1 MAIFAPDERLPSS
14 ATLHGH
20 SLPGHA
26 QPPLVQEP
34 PHPQNTPSVCVLVS
48 GIHRYF
54 LASHVNVGY
63 SSFLAL
69 HESREFFSVSKG
81 SFGYLLQQLSISFA
95 KVRFIDVQ
103 QSSFRLWSINLVSG
117 NILIPFQLVESISA
131 LSLYQHPCLPHLLF
145 TLRSLHWGSSAVAR
159 WRKSLSTTLLALPT
173 SPQELPPSSLWCVWC
188 QHDSD
193 LDFSSSCE
201 YRASTKPCR
210 VSSLFRILD

>member
-1 MAIFAPDERLPSS
+1 MITRKNDAFVAKIVKTCLTKIFMAIFAPDERLPSS

-69 HESREFFSVSKG
+69 HKSREFFSVSKG
-81 SFGYLLQQLSISFA
+81 SFGYLLPQLSISFA
-95 KVRFIDVQ
+95 NVKISKPGELVHPVLFITLIVRHVIV
-103 QSSFRLWSINLVSG
+103 
-117 NILIPFQLVESISA
+117 
-131 LSLYQHPCLPHLLF
+131 
-145 TLRSLHWGSSAVAR
+145 
-159 WRKSLSTTLLALPT
+159 
-173 SPQELPPSSLWCVWC
+173 
-188 QHDSD
+188 
-193 LDFSSSCE
+193 
-201 YRASTKPCR
+201 
-210 VSSLFRILD
+210 